1 MTGKRASWFAW
12 FWLALGILYLIF
24 PLLATLQFS
33 LQATRGVPISF
44 AAYTN
49 ALETPDF
56 VASFLFSFRT
66 ALMTILVSTLLIV
79 PTAYW
84 INLRLPNLRPV
95 VEFFTL
101 LPFVIPAVVLV
112 FGLIRSYNGTA
123 LTNSSSGVYVIMVG
137 AYVMLSFPYMYR
149 AIDTGL
155 QAINVRSL
163 TEAAQSLGAGW
174 LTILFRVVF
183 PNIYVAILNGAF
195 ISFALVMGE
204 FTIAALL
211 SQPTFGPYM
220 NEISNR
226 KVYEPSALAILSFAL
241 TWGCILIIQRLGR
254 GRAGFKPIA
263 LR

>member
-44 AAYTN
+44 AAYVN
-49 ALETPDF
+49 ALQAPDF

-84 INLRLPNLRPV
+84 INLRLPSLRPV

-123 LTNSSSGVYVIMVG
+123 LTNSSGGVYVIMVG

-149 AIDTGL
+149 AIDSGL
-155 QAINVRSL
+155 QAINVRAL

-183 PNIYVAILNGAF
+183 PNIYVAVLNGAV

>member
-1 MTGKRASWFAW
+1 MIRKRGSWFAW
-12 FWLALGILYLIF
+12 YWLILAMIYLLF
-24 PLLATLQFS
+24 PLFATLQFS

-44 AAYTN
+44 TAYIN
-49 ALETPDF
+49 ALSAPEF
-56 VASFLFSFRT
+56 ASHFLFSFRT
-66 ALMTILVSTLLIV
+66 ALTTIVVSVVLIV

-84 INLRLPNLRPV
+84 VNLRLPGLRPV
-95 VEFFTL
+95 IEFFTL

-112 FGLIRSYNGTA
+112 FALIRSYNGTS
-123 LTNSSSGVYVIMVG
+123 LTDSSSGVYIIMVG
-137 AYVMLSFPYMYR
+137 AYVMLSFPYTYR
-149 AIDTGL
+149 AVDTGL
-155 QAINVRSL
+155 QSINVRAL

-174 LTILFRVVF
+174 FTILRMIIF
-183 PNIYVAILNGAF
+183 PNVYVAILNGAF
-195 ISFALVMGE
+195 ITFALVMGE

-254 GRAGFKPIA
+254 RSGQNRPIA